1 MLLLGAA
8 VSPFVR
14 KVLVLAAEK
23 GIALEHRP
31 INPTSSDD
39 PQFLAASPFRK
50 IPAFVDGDFSLAD
63 STAIVTYL
71 EAKFPQQP
79 LIPLEARLRATAIWY
94 EEVADTVVFPAGQ
107 KIFFNRVVLP
117 KFLNRPGDLLAADEA
132 QRNALPPIYA
142 YLEKVAPTSGFL
154 VGDALSIA
162 DIAITSV
169 LVNLHLGD
177 AAVDPAHYPKLAA
190 YYARIS
196 ARPSFAALIAADR
209 QRLAA

>member
-1 MLLLGAA
+1 MLLMGAT

-14 KVLVLAAEK
+14 KVMVVAAEK

-50 IPAFVDGDFSLAD
+50 IPALVDGDFSLAD

-79 LIPLEARLRATAIWY
+79 MLPADPRARATAIWY
-94 EEVADTVVFPAGQ
+94 EEVADTVMFPAGQ

-117 KFLNRPGDLLAADEA
+117 KFLNRAGDLAAADEA
-132 QRNALPPIYA
+132 QATLLPPVYA
-142 YLEKVAPTSGFL
+142 YLEKVAPASGFL
-154 VGDALSIA
+154 VGDSLSIA
-162 DIAITSV
+162 DIAITST
-169 LVNLHLGD
+169 LVNMHLCN
-177 AAVDPAHYPKLAA
+177 AAVDATRYPKLAA

-196 ARPSFAALIAADR
+196 SRPSFAPLIEADR
-209 QRLAA
+209 ARLAA

>member
-1 MLLLGAA
+1 MLLLGAT

-14 KVLVLAAEK
+14 KVLVFAAEK
-23 GIALEHRP
+23 GLVLEHRSISP
-31 INPTSSDD
+31 ATSDD

-71 EAKFPQQP
+71 ETKFPQQP
-79 LIPLEARLRATAIWY
+79 LIPLEARQRATAIWY
-94 EEVADTVVFPAGQ
+94 EEVADTVMFPAGQ

-132 QRNALPPIYA
+132 QSTLLPPIYA
-142 YLEKVAPTSGFL
+142 YLETVAPAGGFL
-154 VGDALSIA
+154 VGNALSIA
-162 DIAITSV
+162 DIAVTCM
-169 LVNLHLGD
+169 LVNMHLCD
-177 AAVDPAHYPKLAA
+177 AAVDPARYPKLAA

-196 ARPSFAALIAADR
+196 ARPSFVPLIEADR
-209 QRLAA
+209 ARLAA